1 MASKLLA
8 KKSTVYTISPV
19 SVEGTKQIETLEEI
33 KNVKLDLVITL
44 GGDGTTLRVFSKF
57 RK

>member
-1 MASKLLA
+1 M
-8 KKSTVYTISPV
+8 
-19 SVEGTKQIETLEEI
+19 ETLEEI

-44 GGDGTTLRVFSKF
+44 GGDGTTLQSFPKF